1 MTQFDPPPPG
11 AVVIHDSRAFTFIG
25 NPYDHVTRDGRT
37 VTLYQWATACKV
49 CSSTFVFGMVYPLF
63 GIPKGCCSKSCI
75 YDARQANMAKARA
88 AKKAK
93 RKARNADPAVRSA
106 AIKAGLAKRKARLIP
121 DEERKAAAH
130 ERRKARDR
138 ARAKARY
145 YAKKE
150 AAQ

>member
-1 MTQFDPPPPG
+1 MTQFDPPPSG
-11 AVVIHDSRAFTFIG
+11 TVVIHDGRAFTFIG
-25 NPYDHVTRDGRT
+25 NPHPHVTQDGRT
-37 VTLYQWATACKV
+37 VTLYNWIVGCVV
-49 CSSTFVFGMVYPLF
+49 CGKGFTIPMVAAPFGKPRQ
-63 GIPKGCCSKSCI
+63 CCSKPCKT
-75 YDARQANMAKARA
+75 AVLKAIW
-88 AKKAK
+88 KAK

-106 AIKAGLAKRKARLIP
+106 KIKAGLAKRKARLVT
-121 DEERKAAAH
+121 DAERAERKAAAH